1 MTRTLAFRILLLA
14 VGLVTLT
21 ALIAGLATVQFARTA
36 AQAEQRGEL
45 AAQASLLTLQSVKLV
60 TKRALVRVT
69 GRLGGTAVSVYGAD
83 GLLVTTTAART
94 AAPVVRRTE
103 PAARQALAG
112 EDVSTTVRIRGRDT
126 LVEARPTADGGAIVL
141 SRPLAAFTRNATA
154 LLGGIL
160 LTLTVCLALAVVAAG
175 WLARRI
181 ANPLAATATAARRL
195 AAGER
200 GVEVPPAGPAEV
212 GAVADALRALDAALA
227 TSEGRQREFLLS
239 ISHELRTPLTALRG
253 YGEALGDGLIPPER
267 VAEVGGILVAE
278 TTRLERF
285 TADLLEL
292 ARLEADDFSLR
303 LTAVDLGELAGSAVE
318 AWRARAD
325 GLGVRLALDVPDSRP
340 AAHGDPRR
348 VRQVLDGLVE
358 NALRA
363 TPAGGR
369 VTVAAASAHGRATVA
384 VEDSGPGLTDEDLAD
399 AFTRGILR
407 ERYRE
412 TRDVGSGLGLSI
424 ATRLAA
430 RMGGRVVAGHA
441 ATPPGARFSLELP
454 AAPVPGSRAEPDDPS
469 GRGRLPVES

>member
-1 MTRTLAFRILLLA
+1 
-14 VGLVTLT
+14 
-21 ALIAGLATVQFARTA
+21 
-36 AQAEQRGEL
+36 
-45 AAQASLLTLQSVKLV
+45 
-60 TKRALVRVT
+60 
-69 GRLGGTAVSVYGAD
+69 
-83 GLLVTTTAART
+83 
-94 AAPVVRRTE
+94 
-103 PAARQALAG
+103 ALAG
-112 EDVSTTVRIRGRDT
+112 AEVSTAVRVRGRDT

-141 SRPLAAFTRNATA
+141 SRPLTAFTRNATA

-160 LTLTVCLALAVVAAG
+160 LTLAVCLALAVVAAG

-181 ANPLAATATAARRL
+181 AEPLAATATAARRL
-195 AAGER
+195 ASGER
-200 GVEVPPAGPAEV
+200 GVDVPPAGPAEV
-212 GAVADALRALDAALA
+212 EAVADALRALDAALA

-267 VAEVGGILVAE
+267 VAEVGGIVVAE

-303 LTAVDLGELAGSAVE
+303 LTTIDLADLAASTLE
-318 AWRARAD
+318 AWRARAE
-325 GLGVRLALDVPDSRP
+325 GLGVRISLDVPDGP
-340 AAHGDPRR
+340 VAAHGDARR

-363 TPAGGR
+363 TPADGR
-369 VTVAAASAHGRATVA
+369 VTLNAVSAPARASVG

-430 RMGGRVVAGHA
+430 RMGGRVIAAHA
-441 ATPPGARFSLELP
+441 STPPGARFTLELP
-454 AAPVPGSRAEPDDPS
+454 GAGSDDSPGR
-469 GRGRLPVES
+469 RRFPVEG